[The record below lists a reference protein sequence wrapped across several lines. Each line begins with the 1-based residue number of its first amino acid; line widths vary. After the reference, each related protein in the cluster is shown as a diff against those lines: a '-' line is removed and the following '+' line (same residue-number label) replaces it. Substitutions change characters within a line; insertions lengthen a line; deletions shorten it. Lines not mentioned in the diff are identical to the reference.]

1 MSIFTPLFCISP
13 MKYKFLRDNIFIV
26 VALFSLFACHRK
38 RVLRER
44 EIVKD
49 VRQLSEVIPEN
60 ISERLEYIAEN
71 EDVMED
77 SVSALRGSALTYFY
91 QTTGNNPVWSSE
103 GVLDPEGD
111 SLFYYVSHAEES
123 GLRPADYHSVAL
135 EKAMKRIKEDDGAK
149 KDAALWAQVDVMM
162 TDAFMKM
169 STHLR
174 FGTGPRDSI
183 TLRKDSVYSDTLLAN
198 YLTSALHQHIVGST
212 LRDQEP
218 QYQGYQ
224 LLKSAWIGFREK
236 YSTLQW
242 DSLPLTY
249 TDTPA
254 FKQQLIN
261 RLVQSGHLDTSG
273 GHATDTSILR
283 KGIRA
288 FQKEFNMYEDGQA
301 GKKTLLVMNKSFV
314 DWTAQIAVNMD
325 RWRKLPDSLPQ
336 RYIMVNVPGYRMEL
350 WDSGG
355 VVLTSKVIVGAPR
368 TRTPLLNSR
377 MTNFIMY
384 PYWRVPFSITIKE
397 MLPAIKK
404 DRAYLHKKNLEI
416 IDGHGNAVSP
426 DSVNWNRMS
435 KNYFPYVLRQMDGVE
450 NSLGIM
456 KFNFMNKYAVY
467 LHDTNS
473 RGLFGNSYR
482 ALSHGCVRV
491 QQWDSLA
498 MYLTRDDTRHPRDS
512 MRMWL
517 ANGHKKQIDIQ
528 RSVPIYL
535 RYFTAEGR
543 DGRLVLHEDI
553 YGEDKILRKQMGL

>member
-1 MSIFTPLFCISP
+1 
-13 MKYKFLRDNIFIV
+13 MKYRFLRDNLTIALV
-26 VALFSLFACHRK
+26 LFSLFACHRK
-38 RVLRER
+38 RVLREK

-60 ISERLEYIAEN
+60 IAERLEYIVDN

-77 SVSALRGSALTYFY
+77 SVPALRSGALTYFY
-91 QTTGNNPVWSSE
+91 QQTSNNPVWSSE
-103 GVLDPEGD
+103 GVLDPQAD
-111 SLFYYVSHAEES
+111 SLFFYVSHADES
-123 GLRPADYHSVAL
+123 GLNPAVYHNVAL
-135 EKAMKRIKEDDGAK
+135 TQAMKRLKEDDAAR
-149 KDAALWAQVDVMM
+149 KDAALWAQVDVLM

-169 STHLR
+169 ASHLH
-174 FGTGPRDSI
+174 FGIAPRDSI
-183 TLRKDSVYSDTLLAN
+183 TLRRDSVYSDTLLAN
-198 YLTSALHQHIVGST
+198 YLTSALHQHIVGAT
-212 LRDQEP
+212 LRSQEP
-218 QYQGYQ
+218 QQRGYEQ
-224 LLKSAWIGFREK
+224 LKSAWINFKGR
-236 YSTLQW
+236 YSEMKW
-242 DSLPLTY
+242 DSLPASY

-254 FKQQLIN
+254 FRQQLIN

-273 GHATDTSILR
+273 GHGADTALLK

-301 GKKTLLVMNKSFV
+301 GKKTIQALNKTFR
-314 DWTAQIAVNMD
+314 DWSAQVAVNMD
-325 RWRKLPDSLPQ
+325 RWRKLPDTLPD

-350 WDSGG
+350 WDSGS
-355 VVLTSKVIVGAPR
+355 VALTSKIIVGAPR

-404 DRAYLHKKNLEI
+404 DRAYLAKKSLEI
-416 IDGHGNAVSP
+416 IDRDGNAINP
-426 DSVNWNRMS
+426 DSVNWSRMS
-435 KNYFPYVLRQMDGVE
+435 KNYFPYVLRQMDGLE

-456 KFNFMNKYAVY
+456 KFNFMNKYSVY
-467 LHDTNS
+467 LHDTNN
-473 RGLFGNSYR
+473 RGLFSNAYR

-498 MYLTRDDTRHPRDS
+498 MYLTRGDSRHPRDS

-517 ANGHKKQIDIQ
+517 ENGQKKQIDIQ

-543 DGRLVLHEDI
+543 AGSIVFHEDI
-553 YGEDKILRKQMGL
+553 YGEDKVLRKLIGM